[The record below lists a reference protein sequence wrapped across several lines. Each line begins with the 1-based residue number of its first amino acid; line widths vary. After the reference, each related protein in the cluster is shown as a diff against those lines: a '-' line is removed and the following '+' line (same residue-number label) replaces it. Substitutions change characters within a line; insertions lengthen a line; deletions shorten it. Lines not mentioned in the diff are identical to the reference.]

1 MEVELRAEDDDSR
14 AKEMKA
20 FYQSWTGVKGLLD
33 SGITDVPSFFI
44 NPPATSS
51 PNATS
56 TPQLQIPVIDMEG
69 VETDQR
75 RTEIVDAIRDAAQTW
90 GFFRIFNHGVPI
102 NLMDNMLDAVRRFHE
117 QPQELKKAWYTSN
130 EINQRVFDYDMKV
143 AAAWRDTVSVEFPDG
158 ELNEQS
164 IPEVCRNVTSEYMKH
179 MLELKE
185 TLSELLS
192 EALGLRRDYLASSGG
207 MNGALIAFHY
217 YPACPQPE
225 LTIGAATHTDASFLT
240 ILLESDNDGLQV
252 LHRNQWVDVP
262 YRRGYLTVNI
272 GDLLQIVS
280 NDKFKSVNHRVLAG
294 RMGPRTSAPCFF
306 VPAAALKDKPYGPA
320 EQLVSAEDP
329 AIYKATSFHQ
339 YYPYFRLNGRD
350 GRLVLPHFKI

>member
-1 MEVELRAEDDDSR
+1 MEVELRAEDDGSR

-51 PNATS
+51 SDATS
-56 TPQLQIPVIDMEG
+56 TAQLQIPVIDLQG
-69 VETDQR
+69 IATDQR
-75 RTEIVDAIRDAAQTW
+75 RTEIVGAIRDAAQTW

-117 QPQELKKAWYTSN
+117 QPQELKKAWCTST
-130 EINQRVFDYDMKV
+130 EINQKVFDYDMKV
-143 AAAWRDTVSVEFPDG
+143 AAWRDTVSIEFPDG
-158 ELNEQS
+158 ELNELA

-179 MLELKE
+179 MVELKE

-192 EALGLRRDYLASSGG
+192 EALGLRRDYLASIG

-225 LTIGAATHTDASFLT
+225 LTIGAAIHTDASFLT
-240 ILLESDNDGLQV
+240 ILLESDIDGLQV
-252 LHRNQWVDVP
+252 LHQNQWVDVP

-280 NDKFKSVNHRVLAG
+280 NDKFKSVKHRVLAG
-294 RMGPRTSAPCFF
+294 RVGPRTSVPCFF
-306 VPAAALKDKPYGPA
+306 APTAALRDKSYGPA
-320 EQLVSAEDP
+320 EQLVSAENP
-329 AIYKATSFHQ
+329 AVYKGTSFHQ
-339 YYPYFRLNGRD
+339 YFSFYRPNGRD
-350 GRLVLPHFKI
+350 GSLVLPHFKI